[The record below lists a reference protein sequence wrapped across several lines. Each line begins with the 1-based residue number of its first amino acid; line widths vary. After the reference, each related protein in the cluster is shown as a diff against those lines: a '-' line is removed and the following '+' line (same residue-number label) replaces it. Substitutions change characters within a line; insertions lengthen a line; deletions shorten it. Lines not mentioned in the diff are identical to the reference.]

1 MRPYIYDARTRQLA
15 RGSYFDVMRRY
26 VMEQARLRGFEV
38 LDLQPRF
45 VDHVSKHRRPM
56 EFPTDNHWNA
66 LGHEVAEEAIAHS
79 SLYEW
84 FRSLTR

>member
-1 MRPYIYDARTRQLA
+1 
-15 RGSYFDVMRRY
+15 MRRY

-66 LGHEVAEEAIAHS
+66 LGHEVAEEAIVHS

-84 FRSLTR
+84 FRGLPR